1 MTTKKLPC
9 MSENDSCPLPK
20 PCRYKRELDAGLR
33 TLEWVVGKCSEIKL
47 REEGWVN
54 ISLEQRQSTQ

>member
-1 MTTKKLPC
+1 